1 MAGESSFT
9 RTYGPLLT
17 STWEKVLGSGVVHD
31 NVYNANPTL
40 DWLYSG
46 NRIKIIDGGERI
58 RIPIMTSGNGTFT
71 WYSDYENLNITPQV
85 GQTTAWFTWK
95 QGAISV
101 SINGKEMR
109 SNKGAAQIAD
119 LMKEKQRQAELSM
132 MDSLATGVFSDGTGS
147 ANKQITGL
155 EAALATTFTGTYA
168 DINHADG
175 NNTAWRNQITAS
187 VGAAAVNLVPKLRN
201 AMNSSGEGKDAAATA
216 ADAVIMPQAQ
226 HESFEALVEPRQR
239 FTPGQDAQ
247 LGIDK
252 IIYKG
257 AQVWWDSFCT
267 ANTVYVLNSNHIM
280 LFVHSDANLSL
291 TDEGFQKPIDQD
303 ALVAQVLFQGNIAVN
318 NRRKLAKLTGVT

>member
-1 MAGESSFT
+1 MAGESSFS

-17 STWEKVLGSGVVHD
+17 TTWEKLLMSGVVHD

-46 NRIKIIDGGERI
+46 NRIKKIDGGERI
-58 RIPIMTSGNGTFT
+58 RIPLMTSGNGTFK

-85 GQTTAWFTWK
+85 GQTTAWYTWK

-109 SNKGAAQIAD
+109 SNKGAARIAD
-119 LMKEKQRQAELSM
+119 LTKEKRSQAELSM
-132 MDSLATGVFSDGTGS
+132 MDSLATGVFSDGTGT
-147 ANKQITGL
+147 AGKQITGL
-155 EAALATTFTGTYA
+155 EAALEASFTGSYA
-168 DINHADG
+168 EIDASV
-175 NNTAWRNQITAS
+175 NTNWQNQVTAS

-201 AMNSSGEGKDAAATA
+201 IMNSCSEGKDGAASAP
-216 ADAVIMPQAQ
+216 DAIIMPQTV

-239 FTPGQDAQ
+239 FTPGQDAK

-252 IIYKG
+252 LTYKG

-267 ANTVYVLNSNHIM
+267 AQTVYVLNSNHIC
-280 LFVHSDANLSL
+280 LFVHNDADMSM

-303 ALVAQVLFQGNIAVN
+303 ALVAQILFQGNIAVN
-318 NRRKLAKLTGVT
+318 NRRKLGKLTGVT